1 MKKLFAK
8 IKWFITEIMNI
19 YSTNDSFFS
28 KKRIE
33 SGIAFI
39 IGEFGMVYW
48 LLMHIQP
55 MTSSDLGI
63 WAAIQFAIA
72 GYTVYQIQKEKANTP
87 TDPPVDPPVQ

>member
-8 IKWFITEIMNI
+8 IKWLISEIINI
-19 YSTNDSFFS
+19 YSNNDSFFS

-39 IGEFGMVYW
+39 LGEFGMMFWFFKHVD
-48 LLMHIQP
+48 L

-72 GYTVYQIQKEKANTP
+72 GYTVYQIQKEKSN
-87 TDPPVDPPVQ
+87 TDPPADPPVQ